1 MTIVDTVRNYLTSKG
16 SASIDGSMVSLAE
29 DSKIPREKLYQ
40 ALYRL
45 HRAGELTME
54 RIGEEYAIRLVKMA
68 PKNKIENKVAEKAR
82 KKEKSFESITLISPN
97 RFPTLTEYIKKKN
110 IVVEVKERLLSA
122 GFSNSDEMVSFE
134 LDPLAEEAIT
144 ILDLVGQAQ
153 TAIQQ
158 LMRERDE
165 YKFSWEAEKRN
176 AEYLSNKVSEE
187 TRKELLAHANA
198 QRI

>member
-1 MTIVDTVRNYLTSKG
+1 
-16 SASIDGSMVSLAE
+16 
-29 DSKIPREKLYQ
+29 
-40 ALYRL
+40 
-45 HRAGELTME
+45 ME